1 MQCDVI
7 HNFLNTM
14 DALNQ
19 EGKRPKDYGTGDVLY
34 YAETRMLDAI
44 YRSPRISAVQM
55 SRQMGITRGAV
66 TQMSNRL
73 EEKGYIERYLQEGNN
88 KVKYFRLTGLGQAV
102 KAGHDDYHKA
112 ANRKICDYI
121 KSLGSQEVDII
132 IDFLKVIKDLPVCE
146 FECSE
151 HCRTKKE

>member
-7 HNFLNTM
+7 HNFLNTA

-34 YAETRMLDAI
+34 YAETRMLDAV
-44 YRSPRISAVQM
+44 YRNPRVNAVQL

-73 EEKGYIERYLQEGNN
+73 EKKGYIDRFRREGNN
-88 KVKYFRLTGLGQAV
+88 KVKYYRLTELGQAV
-102 KAGHDDYHKA
+102 KARHDDYHKA
-112 ANRKICDYI
+112 ANRKICEYI
-121 KSLGSQEVDII
+121 KSLGSQEVEII
-132 IDFLKVIKDLPVCE
+132 IDFLKVIKDLPISE

-151 HCRTKKE
+151 HCHSKKE